1 MSIDVAAEIRAESAR
16 QGMSMAAV
24 AESTGMGYRTVT
36 RKVAGDSP
44 LTWEDIERFAATL
57 RLLPS
62 ALVLSAERRAEEGER
77 EVRSRTQASDAVGH
91 AASQPTQPAT
101 SEVALAGV
109 SAQEVLDHREECP
122 ECGVGATLEAA
133 ARHLGTIR
141 AAYREAVAGLDAA
154 DLAAHVEVCDS
165 CWSED
170 EAREHLL
177 GTGVA

>member
-1 MSIDVAAEIRAESAR
+1 MSLTQDISREMKAEVGRRDWRRTDLAKALGLSR
-16 QGMSMAAV
+16 QGLANKLSG
-24 AESTGMGYRTVT
+24 STDFTVT
-36 RKVAGDSP
+36 EV
-44 LTWEDIERFAATL
+44 EAAANAFGITA
-57 RLLPS
+57 S
-62 ALVLSAERRAEEGER
+62 ELVRRAEEGER
-77 EVRSRTQASDAVGH
+77 EMRSRTQASDAVGH
-91 AASQPTQPAT
+91 TTTQPTQPAT

-133 ARHLGTIR
+133 ARHLGAIR

-154 DLAAHVEVCDS
+154 DLTAHVEACDS